1 MKKLDTKDF
10 KELEIILSDFACDKH
25 CPYCTAKITKWDNQ
39 EDNIDLLGA
48 NVGQM
53 KELGYTF
60 HYVTIGGNGEPT
72 LHSYNKLKAIVDMFD
87 DWDIP
92 VKRVLTSGNVFRSNM
107 SDVYN
112 LFVEHNWM
120 FEVTVTSMYYEDD
133 SFTLGYNHDYFN
145 TQAFNNARIRLNYV
159 LLKKNK
165 NTWTREIREISKA
178 HPNIETLALKLL
190 NINTKTGLVDNP
202 FSAWIQE
209 NAIPK
214 TDREKIVDQLN
225 YEFIYIGERYDT
237 HSWIMENGT
246 EVYFSWKKLT
256 YGQFDLVWYGDKFV
270 SYQLEEISLSHL
282 VPKTYIAARFIKDK
296 TDSGASFARDFRV
309 DLIGDEEKFVNAND
323 TSFVHNDAG
332 EKILQYIGPFYNEKA
347 STGEFTS
354 TDCEKVVDT
363 ENRLIENC
371 DLFIAYFDETLSPG
385 GITELIYAAMLNKR
399 IIIFF
404 KEEDDISYSLKS
416 SNWYPITFVLGKVDK
431 CSVYKV
437 SSEQDIRGILNKI
450 NL

>member
-1 MKKLDTKDF
+1 M
-10 KELEIILSDFACDKH
+10 
-25 CPYCTAKITKWDNQ
+25 
-39 EDNIDLLGA
+39 
-48 NVGQM
+48 
-53 KELGYTF
+53 
-60 HYVTIGGNGEPT
+60 
-72 LHSYNKLKAIVDMFD
+72 
-87 DWDIP
+87 
-92 VKRVLTSGNVFRSNM
+92 
-107 SDVYN
+107 
-112 LFVEHNWM
+112 
-120 FEVTVTSMYYEDD
+120 
-133 SFTLGYNHDYFN
+133 
-145 TQAFNNARIRLNYV
+145 
-159 LLKKNK
+159 
-165 NTWTREIREISKA
+165 
-178 HPNIETLALKLL
+178 
-190 NINTKTGLVDNP
+190 
-202 FSAWIQE
+202 
-209 NAIPK
+209 
-214 TDREKIVDQLN
+214 
-225 YEFIYIGERYDT
+225 
-237 HSWIMENGT
+237 
-246 EVYFSWKKLT
+246 
-256 YGQFDLVWYGDKFV
+256 
-270 SYQLEEISLSHL
+270 
-282 VPKTYIAARFIKDK
+282 
-296 TDSGASFARDFRV
+296 